1 MGTVHQDI
9 LTMKDFF
16 HGGKTYERTWR
27 VKQLSTLKRALVSYE
42 GKLSEALRLD
52 LGKDAYESYITEIG
66 MVNGEIDYALKHLK
80 RWMSVKRVPG
90 VLANFPSRN
99 YVLSQ
104 PLGVVLIMSPWNYPV
119 QLTLAPLVAAFSAGD
134 CAVVKPSRYSAHTS
148 AVLKEMLD
156 ASFPRDVVLTYEG
169 GSEMNT
175 MLLAERFDHIF
186 FTGSPHVGKV
196 VMEAASKFLTP
207 VTLELGGKSP
217 VIIDETADI
226 DLVARRI
233 AWGKCLNAGQTC
245 VAPDYVLIARN
256 RRDAFIGALKREI
269 QKMYTDTPL
278 SCAEFPRIVNEKHYE
293 RLKGLLKCGS
303 VAFGGAFDDVTM
315 KISPTVITD
324 PDIDSP
330 LMQEEIFGPILPVI
344 VFDDFDGALD
354 FVSTREHP
362 LALYL
367 FSTDAKRQKYVTR
380 HLLYGGGCINDCVC
394 HLANSHMPFGGVGSS
409 GMGRYHGKDGFDTF
423 SHKKSILV
431 KPAHPDIPLRYAPYK
446 GKMGI
451 AKKLM

>member
-1 MGTVHQDI
+1 ME
-9 LTMKDFF
+9 L
-16 HGGKTYERTWR
+16 
-27 VKQLSTLKRALVSYE
+27 
-42 GKLSEALRLD
+42 
-52 LGKDAYESYITEIG
+52 
-66 MVNGEIDYALKHLK
+66 
-80 RWMSVKRVPG
+80 
-90 VLANFPSRN
+90 
-99 YVLSQ
+99 
-104 PLGVVLIMSPWNYPV
+104 PV

-175 MLLAERFDHIF
+175 TLLAERFDHIF

-226 DLVARRI
+226 DLAARRI
-233 AWGKCLNAGQTC
+233 AWKCLNAGQTC

-330 LMQEEIFGPILPVI
+330 
-344 VFDDFDGALD
+344 
-354 FVSTREHP
+354 
-362 LALYL
+362 
-367 FSTDAKRQKYVTR
+367 
-380 HLLYGGGCINDCVC
+380 
-394 HLANSHMPFGGVGSS
+394 
-409 GMGRYHGKDGFDTF
+409 
-423 SHKKSILV
+423 
-431 KPAHPDIPLRYAPYK
+431 
-446 GKMGI
+446 
-451 AKKLM
+451 